1 MKAQLF
7 FIFLLTALAA
17 KTNADISLQQ
27 VLEKHQATL
36 GNIDAWRQLE
46 SLTFKLEIK
55 EPTFEAEGV
64 YRISRLGKMRIDIF
78 VDGQQVFTEAYT
90 GEAAWQWQP
99 GQAQVRIIGGKKAA
113 ALRHGIE
120 MPGHLYTLL
129 DMQAQGHKLQYVGDE
144 IRDGSAAHILLLT
157 LKDGHEKYY
166 IIDAK
171 SGVMVA
177 SRDQRAFH
185 PDIDETEVLVE
196 SRPGDFREIGGVIR
210 SFQVEDHDLSNN
222 EWLGTTRIVD
232 VKVNQPIDDAYF
244 ESSNTRSRPF

>member
-1 MKAQLF
+1 
-7 FIFLLTALAA
+7 
-17 KTNADISLQQ
+17 
-27 VLEKHQATL
+27 L
-36 GNIDAWRQLE
+36 GSMDAWHQLE

-78 VDGQQVFTEAYT
+78 VNGQQVFTEAFNGET
-90 GEAAWQWQP
+90 GWQWQP
-99 GQAQVRIIGGKKAA
+99 GQAQAIIIGGKKVA

-129 DMQAQGHKLQYVGDE
+129 DMQAQGHNLQYVGDE
-144 IRDGSAAHILLLT
+144 IRDGSPAHILLLT

-171 SGVMVA
+171 SGVMLA
-177 SRDQRAFH
+177 DRDQRAFH
-185 PDIDETEVLVE
+185 PDIDETEVIVE

-210 SFQVEDHDLSNN
+210 SFQVENHDLSNN
-222 EWLGTTRIVD
+222 EWLGTTTIVD
-232 VKVNQPIDDAYF
+232 IKVNQTIDDSYF
-244 ESSNTRSRPF
+244 ESSNTRSRTF